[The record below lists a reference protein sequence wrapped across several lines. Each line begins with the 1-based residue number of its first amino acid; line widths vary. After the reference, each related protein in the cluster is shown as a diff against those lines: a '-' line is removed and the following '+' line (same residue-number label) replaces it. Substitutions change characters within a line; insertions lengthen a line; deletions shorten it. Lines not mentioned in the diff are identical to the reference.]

1 PIVYPFTYV
10 RDEATKLHDKGWHIP
25 LEFLYRLNPMERF
38 TTVFRNLM
46 YDNRFP
52 SLADSMYCVGA
63 GLVSVLIGYWLFTR
77 FEGRMAEEL

>member
-1 PIVYPFTYV
+1 
-10 RDEATKLHDKGWHIP
+10 
-25 LEFLYRLNPMERF
+25 MERF

-52 SLADSMYCVGA
+52 SLTDSMYCVGA
-63 GLVSVLIGYWLFTR
+63 GLVSVLVGYWLFTR